1 MATVQIATRIDQEQN
16 RKFRA
21 TTKELGITPAD
32 ALRMF
37 IAAFNAEGGFPY
49 RPKLKEPVVE
59 AFENEEEA
67 ADFASHLAQRMI
79 NETR

>member
-1 MATVQIATRIDQEQN
+1 MATVQVATRVDQEQN

-21 TTKELGITPAD
+21 TTKKLGTTPAD

-49 RPKLKEPVVE
+49 QPKLKAPVVE
-59 AFENEEEA
+59 AFDNEEDA

-79 NETR
+79 HETR